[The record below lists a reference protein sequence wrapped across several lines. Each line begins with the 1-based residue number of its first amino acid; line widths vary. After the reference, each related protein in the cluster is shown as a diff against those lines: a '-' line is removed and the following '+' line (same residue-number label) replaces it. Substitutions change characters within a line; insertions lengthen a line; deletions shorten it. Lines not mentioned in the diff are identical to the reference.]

1 MKKKYKLGI
10 VFVLLTLLLIPSAFA
25 QNTSDTSEVIDTAGI
40 WLAVTK
46 DDYPLKNRAVECYS
60 VNEAGVSYLVGR
72 YVTDDN
78 GVVYSRQRTGS
89 LYKFVDVRTQ
99 TKHYFQVDETFPQMV
114 HLAIF
119 DEDDILENSSLNI
132 ITRDK
137 DNNRIGN
144 VAIRAFSDED
154 GSLVLRDR
162 TDEHGRLFVKDFTP
176 GTYTFTAFKE
186 GYKPLKLH
194 SIEILPGSIADI
206 EFLMEEVEDVE
217 KASLRV
223 SVIDKDTNLPLKNSR
238 VSVVDLRDRIIY
250 GTGVTDDKGIVFIE
264 DLPLGETVKIVVSK
278 KDYSEH
284 IERKRLEVRNYLDV
298 ELSRE
303 NIIYVQEVDD
313 YIYPEVI
320 DPEDIIE
327 VTHITERLED
337 QPVLRNVSQIVL
349 ESDRD
354 TNRSNFLR
362 LSSLKD
368 RVIFRSFSLR

>member
-10 VFVLLTLLLIPSAFA
+10 VFVLLTLLLVPSAFA

-46 DDYPLKNRAVECYS
+46 DDFPLENRRVECYS
-60 VNEAGVSYLVGR
+60 INEAGVSYLVGR
-72 YVTDDN
+72 YVTDEN

-162 TDEHGRLFVKDFTP
+162 TDKHGRLFVKDFTP
-176 GTYTFTAFKE
+176 GTYTFTAFKD
-186 GYKPLKLH
+186 GYASLKLH
-194 SIEILPGSIADI
+194 SIDITPNSITDL
-206 EFLMEEVEDVE
+206 EFIMEEVEDTE
-217 KASLRV
+217 KASLKV
-223 SVIDKDTNLPLKNSR
+223 EVVDKQTNRPLKNTR

-250 GTGVTDDKGIVFIE
+250 GTGVTDDRGRVFIE
-264 DLPLGETVKIVVSK
+264 DLPLGENVKIVVSK

-284 IERKRLEVRNYLDV
+284 TERKRLEVRNYLDV

-337 QPVLRNVSQIVL
+337 QPVLRNSSQTVL